1 MTKRATVISK
11 KNPFR
16 SCVNDGLY
24 IDEAGSRNSE
34 GGPMKLT
41 LEVLEY
47 LYLGEIGTRA
57 P

>member
-16 SCVNDGLY
+16 SWVNDGLY